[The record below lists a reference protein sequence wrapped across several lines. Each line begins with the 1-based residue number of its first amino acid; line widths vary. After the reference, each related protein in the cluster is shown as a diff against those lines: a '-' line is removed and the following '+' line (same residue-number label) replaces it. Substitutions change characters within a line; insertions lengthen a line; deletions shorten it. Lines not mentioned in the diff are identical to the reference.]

1 MYKSVYKLFNGYRHM
16 PPTLLKR
23 EKNEDVCMYVVVKT
37 EYVLKEGLF
46 FLTKGD
52 WKGGRREANG
62 SKRKTKREHEF
73 DQNAT

>member
-1 MYKSVYKLFNGYRHM
+1 
-16 PPTLLKR
+16 
-23 EKNEDVCMYVVVKT
+23 MYVRGGEDRVCL
-37 EYVLKEGLF
+37 ERGSF

>member
-1 MYKSVYKLFNGYRHM
+1 
-16 PPTLLKR
+16 
-23 EKNEDVCMYVVVKT
+23 MYVVVKT
-37 EYVLKEGLF
+37 EYVLKDGVF

-62 SKRKTKREHEF
+62 SKRKTKRDHEF